1 MEQKELRL
9 RRVQYLIC
17 DIMDEMN
24 TESEKKNLEILQQ
37 VIDHLSG
44 AIGDLVD
51 PSSSYSIDYLERKV
65 HTAHYLLFKMSGKLT
80 YVGNNSI
87 IFI

>member
-17 DIMDEMN
+17 DIMDEIN
-24 TESEKKNLEILQQ
+24 AESEKNNLEILQQ

-51 PSSSYSIDYLERKV
+51 PSSTYSIDYLERKV
-65 HTAHYLLFKMSGKLT
+65 HTAHYLLFKNERKAYLCRK
-80 YVGNNSI
+80 
-87 IFI
+87 

>member
-24 TESEKKNLEILQQ
+24 AESEKKNLEVLQQ

-51 PSSSYSIDYLERKV
+51 PSSSYSIDYLEEV
-65 HTAHYLLFKMSGKLT
+65 HTAHYLLFKMSVKRT
-80 YVGNNSI
+80 VGNNSI

>member
-9 RRVQYLIC
+9 RKVQYLIC

-24 TESEKKNLEILQQ
+24 MESEKKNLETLQK

-44 AIGDLVD
+44 AIRGF
-51 PSSSYSIDYLERKV
+51 SGSIGYVFIR
-65 HTAHYLLFKMSGKLT
+65 LFRGKSAYCSL
-80 YVGNNSI
+80 
-87 IFI
+87 FIV